1 VNLDYDAVQLQLAD
15 AVAALAARH
24 DDPGPRLADL
34 GLYRLDLP
42 LEADGLGL
50 GLAASVVAGLE
61 LGRALQPLPGYRETV
76 YAAHLLHAAGGPQ
89 DVVTEAGDGHHLI
102 STGDQDP
109 DVPWKSTLTI
119 GDALIFNGTTL
130 PLPEDTRRH
139 REGAL
144 LRQAAFLLGIADAA
158 LTMARDH
165 TRTRRQFGKPLIE
178 FQTVAH
184 RLAVATAEGEGLVL
198 LLHEAAW
205 RHDNGDEGP
214 YAVQAAAAAADQA
227 LATTRL
233 NVQLHGARGIVT
245 EDLPAEAYTLAA
257 KESTRMGT
265 PRQLWH
271 EAGRARLR
279 TTTAARTAE

>member
-1 VNLDYDAVQLQLAD
+1 MNLDYDAVQLQLAD
-15 AVAALAARH
+15 AVAALAARYE
-24 DDPGPRLADL
+24 DPGPRLANL

-42 LEADGLGL
+42 LEADGLDL

-61 LGRALQPLPGYRETV
+61 LGRALRPLPGYRETV
-76 YAAHLLHAAGGPQ
+76 HAAHILHAAGGPHELL
-89 DVVTEAGDGHHLI
+89 TEAGDGHHLI
-102 STGDQDP
+102 SLGAPDP
-109 DVPWKSTLTI
+109 DVPWKSSLTI
-119 GDALIFNGTTL
+119 GTSLTFNGTTL
-130 PLPEDTRRH
+130 PLPKDMRRH

-165 TRTRRQFGKPLIE
+165 TRTRLQFGKPLIE

-184 RLAVATAEGEGLVL
+184 RLAAATAEGEGLVL

-205 RHDNGDEGP
+205 RHDNHEEGP
-214 YAVQAAAAAADQA
+214 HAIQTAAAAADQA

-245 EDLPAEAYTLAA
+245 EDPPARAYTLAV

-279 TTTAARTAE
+279 TTKATQAAD